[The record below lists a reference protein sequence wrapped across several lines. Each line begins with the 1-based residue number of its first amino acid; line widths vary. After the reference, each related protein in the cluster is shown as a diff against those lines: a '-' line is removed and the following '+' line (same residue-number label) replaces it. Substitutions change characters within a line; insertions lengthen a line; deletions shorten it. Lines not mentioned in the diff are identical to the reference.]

1 MYSRILFVTA
11 LFGASHAI
19 KLGAHQEADGAIDTT
34 ANVPTDFVATGEIE
48 GTADTK
54 KFGEVDIQGTEEYMQ
69 GKTGEYTAEDGTTF
83 VTGAKEQDSQT
94 SV

>member
-19 KLGAHQEADGAIDTT
+19 KLGAHQEVEGDGAIDTT
-34 ANVPTDFVATGEIE
+34 ANIPTDFVETAAVE
-48 GTADTK
+48 GVKDTAK
-54 KFGEVDIQGTEEYMQ
+54 GEVEYQGTEEYMQ

-83 VTGAKEQDSQT
+83 VTGAKE
-94 SV
+94 